1 MASTV
6 TTFAVFQTLLQR
18 SIDLDP
24 NLDTATKA
32 SLKTRAANLAR
43 QQDIVLDQSKL
54 LSTSGQATEDIP
66 NGAINVGTPGVSGVE
81 FDPMT
86 FVIPLRVD
94 GTKGV
99 RGFLPGHVGTSANP
113 LVDTTDITLK
123 YRLASGDQY
132 QKFDRTTVLDEV
144 TWIQFAVDI
153 VDPGILSAL
162 PALHVHAEQV

>member
-6 TTFAVFQTLLQR
+6 TTFAVFVTLLQR

-54 LSTSGQATEDIP
+54 LSTSGQATEDVT
-66 NGAINVGTPGVSGVE
+66 NRAINIGSPGVSGAE
-81 FDPMT
+81 FDPMS
-86 FVIPLRVD
+86 FVIPIRVD

-99 RGFLPGHVGTSANP
+99 HGFLMGHAGTSSNP
-113 LVDTTDITLK
+113 LVDQADITLK

-132 QKFDRTTVLDEV
+132 QKFDRNTVLDEV
-144 TWIQFAVDI
+144 TWIQFSVDI
-153 VDPGILSAL
+153 VDPTALSSL
-162 PALHVHAEQV
+162 PALHIHAEQV